1 MKLLLMGYGRMG
13 RLIESLAPEAGHTVA
28 LKFDAENAHMLA
40 QTGKEA
46 DVVLDF
52 SAPAALPALA
62 AYIRRTRT
70 PLLSGTT
77 GCAAEENEVLR
88 GLGAYA
94 PVLYSANY
102 SIGTAVL
109 LRMLARFG
117 ADLME
122 HFDAEIVEAHHG
134 KKADAP
140 SGTAKLLYE
149 TLDLGHAYTPVCGRE
164 GLCGGRGANEIGIHA
179 LRGGTTPGTHT
190 VCFYGQDEE
199 LSFTHR
205 ALSRAVFANGAL
217 KAAELLLSRGN
228 GFYTLE
234 ELLFGG
240 DA

>member
-13 RLIESLAPEAGHTVA
+13 RLIESLALEAGHTVA
-28 LKFDAENAHMLA
+28 LKFDVENAHTLA
-40 QTGKEA
+40 QAGKQA
-46 DVVLDF
+46 DVVMDF

-62 AYIRRTRT
+62 AYIRRTHT

-77 GCAAEENEVLR
+77 GCTAEERDVLC

-102 SIGTAVL
+102 SIGVAL
-109 LRMLARFG
+109 LRRMLARFG
-117 ADLME
+117 ESLMGS
-122 HFDAEIVEAHHG
+122 FDAEIVEAHHG

-149 TLDLGHAYTPVCGRE
+149 ALDPGHAYTPVYGRE
-164 GLCGGRGANEIGIHA
+164 GFCGGRGENEIGIHA

-190 VCFYGQDEE
+190 VSFFGQEEE

-205 ALSRAVFANGAL
+205 ALSRAVFVSGAL
-217 KAAELLLSRGN
+217 KAAELLSGREN
-228 GFYTLE
+228 GFYTLDD
-234 ELLFGG
+234 LLFGG
-240 DA
+240 DV